1 MGEVNKMKKSIA
13 ITILVLILIW
23 LFVRVVFIVPENS
36 QAVVLQLGK
45 IVRVIKTPGLKFK
58 LPSPIQS
65 VVFFEKRLMYYDSPP
80 TEVITKDKKT
90 LIVDSYATW
99 RIVDPKKF
107 LISVKNINGAEVRLD
122 DIIYSELRVDLGSYE
137 LSNIISKDRETIMK
151 TVTAISNKKASE
163 FGIEIVDV
171 RLKRADLP
179 KENEKAVFNRMKSER
194 QRQAKKYRSEGMEE
208 AAKIKAETDKQVK
221 IIMADAYKKAEIL
234 RGEGDAEAIKI
245 YAEAYGQDPIFYKFL
260 RSLEAYKNAFKG
272 GASFILSRDSKFLE
286 IFTEK
291 FNK

>member
-1 MGEVNKMKKSIA
+1 MKKTIFIS
-13 ITILVLILIW
+13 ILVVLLVW
-23 LFVRVVFIVPENS
+23 FFMRVLFVVPENN
-36 QAVVLQLGK
+36 QVVVLQLGK
-45 IVRVIKTPGLKFK
+45 IVRVIQKPGLKFK

-65 VVFFEKRLMYYDSPP
+65 TIFFEKRLMYYDSPP

-99 RIVDPKKF
+99 KIVDPKKF

-122 DIIYSELRVDLGSYE
+122 DIIYSELRVDLGSYT
-137 LSNIISKDRETIMK
+137 LSDIISKERENIMK

-194 QRQAKKYRSEGMEE
+194 QRQAKKYRSEGKEE
-208 AAKIKAETDKQVK
+208 AAKIKAETDKEAK
-221 IIMADAYKKAEIL
+221 IIMAEAYKKAEIL
-234 RGEGDAEAIKI
+234 KGEGDAQAIKI
-245 YAEAYGQDPIFYKFL
+245 YAEAYGKDPNFYKFL
-260 RSLEAYKNAFKG
+260 KSLEVYKNAFSKD
-272 GASFILSRDSKFLE
+272 ASFIFTRDSKFLE
-286 IFTEK
+286 VFTEK
-291 FNK
+291 FSQ

>member
-1 MGEVNKMKKSIA
+1 MKRTIF
-13 ITILVLILIW
+13 ITILIIILIW
-23 LFVRVVFIVPENS
+23 LFMRVLFIVPES
-36 QAVVLQLGK
+36 HQAVVLQLGK
-45 IVRVIKTPGLKFK
+45 IVRVIQEPGLKFK

-99 RIVDPKKF
+99 RIVDPRKF

-122 DIIYSELRVDLGSYE
+122 DIIYSELRVDLGSYT
-137 LSNIISKDRETIMK
+137 LSDIISKERENIMR
-151 TVTAISNKKASE
+151 TVTAISNKKANE

-208 AAKIKAETDKQVK
+208 SAKIKAETDKEAK
-221 IIMADAYKKAEIL
+221 IIMAEAYKKAEIL
-234 RGEGDAEAIKI
+234 RGEGDAQAIKI
-245 YAEAYGQDPIFYKFL
+245 YAEAYGQDPDFYKFL
-260 RSLEAYKNAFKG
+260 KSLDVYKNAFKKDS
-272 GASFILSRDSKFLE
+272 SFIFTRDSKFLE
-286 IFTEK
+286 VFTEK
-291 FNK
+291 FTK